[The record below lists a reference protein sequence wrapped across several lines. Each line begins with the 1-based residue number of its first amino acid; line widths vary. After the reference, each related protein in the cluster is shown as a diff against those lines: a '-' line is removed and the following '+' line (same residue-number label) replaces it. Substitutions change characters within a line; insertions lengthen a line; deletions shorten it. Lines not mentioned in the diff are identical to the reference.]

1 MRLNIKHLLAIEELA
16 KAGNFRVASQNLY
29 ISQPALSK
37 QIKYFEE
44 LYDIEIFIRGAKGIE
59 LSDAGKAIIQ
69 EIISLNRHAEK
80 LEKYII
86 NASKNISNLHIGF
99 GKSSY
104 DFLPGLIRDFK
115 QHYPSL
121 CISLVDL
128 PSYEQEEQLLTGV
141 IDVGFMREPKTNELK
156 SVKVSNDEFVLVVSK
171 HIHKSNSIEYYLQQY
186 DLLMLS
192 LFDKSEMNNQI
203 LKIIS
208 GLDYKINSISQDI
221 QTIIT
226 LVMSNVGVAILP
238 KKSICKD
245 CSDIAVIP
253 LGKNTRWDIYMVWDP
268 NRMSKSINLFV
279 DYVKNKLNL

>member
-16 KAGNFRVASQNLY
+16 KAGNFRVASQKLC

-80 LEKYII
+80 LDKYII
-86 NASKNISNLHIGF
+86 NAAKSISNLHIGF
-99 GKSSY
+99 GKSSN
-104 DFLPGLIRDFK
+104 DFLPGLIREFK
-115 QHYPSL
+115 KSYTSL
-121 CISLVDL
+121 CISLIDL

-141 IDVGFMREPKTNELK
+141 IDVGFMRKPKTNTLK
-156 SVKVSNDEFVLVVSK
+156 SVKVSSDEFVLVVSK
-171 HIHKSNSIEYYLQQY
+171 HIHKTNKVEYYLKEY

-208 GLDYKINSISQDI
+208 GLDYKINSISTDI
-221 QTIIT
+221 QTTIT
-226 LVMSNVGVAILP
+226 LVMSNVGVSILP
-238 KKSICKD
+238 KKSIYKD
-245 CSDIAVIP
+245 CSDIVVIP
-253 LGKNTRWDIYMVWDP
+253 LGKNTSWDIHMVWDP

-279 DYVKNKLNL
+279 EYVKNNLNT

>member
-1 MRLNIKHLLAIEELA
+1 MRLNIKHLLAIEELV
-16 KAGNFRVASQNLY
+16 KTGNFRVASQNLC

-59 LSDAGKAIIQ
+59 LSDAGKAIIP

-80 LEKYII
+80 VEKYIV
-86 NASKNISNLHIGF
+86 NTSKNISNLHIGF

-115 QHYPSL
+115 TSYPSL
-121 CISLVDL
+121 CISLIDL

-141 IDVGFMREPKTNELK
+141 IDIGFMREPKTNVLN
-156 SVKVSNDEFVLVVSK
+156 SIKVSSDEFVLVVSK
-171 HIHKSNSIEYYLQQY
+171 HIHKSDSIEYYLQHY

-192 LFDKSEMNNQI
+192 LFEKSEMNNQI

-208 GLDYKINSISQDI
+208 GLDYRINSISKDI
-221 QTIIT
+221 QTIVA
-226 LVMSNVGVAILP
+226 LVTSNVGVAILP
-238 KKSICKD
+238 EKSIYKD
-245 CSDIAVIP
+245 CRDIAVIP
-253 LGKNTRWDIYMVWDP
+253 LGEETRWDIHMVWDP
-268 NRMSKSINLFV
+268 NRMSKSVNLFV
-279 DYVKNKLNL
+279 EYVKGNFNI